1 MQQTKIKSK
10 QNQSTPVNTNQN
22 HTKNQQM
29 AQHDTFDPSLVT
41 TATLASLAVNA
52 CPVAAKITTEKI
64 AAKETTFAAENP
76 ASHAKPRTCCSWI
89 VGSLWWIALAWA
101 VWQVLP
107 DFSLE
112 SSNHTA
118 LVAIRGEI
126 NSQTSATVLPAMR
139 AALDDP
145 YSQALVLLINSP
157 GGSPVQAGL
166 INTEITRLRA
176 HHNKPIYAVVEETC
190 ASAAYYIAVATDEIY
205 VDKASLV
212 GSIGVVMPSF
222 GYTTLMEKVGVERRL
237 LTAGQN
243 KGMLDPFSAQTD
255 THRQHVQVM
264 LDQIHQQ
271 FIQAVIDGRR
281 NKLKQSPGLFSGLF
295 WSGQQ
300 AVDLGLADKFG
311 GVDSV
316 ARQVDNASIII
327 DYSQSADPLERLV
340 KHFGAAVGAA
350 FVRAVQADMT
360 LQ

>member
-1 MQQTKIKSK
+1 
-10 QNQSTPVNTNQN
+10 
-22 HTKNQQM
+22 M
-29 AQHDTFDPSLVT
+29 AQHDTFDATQPT
-41 TATLASLAVNA
+41 TAGLASPAVNA
-52 CPVAAKITTEKI
+52 CPITTETI
-64 AAKETTFAAENP
+64 AATLAAKNP
-76 ASHAKPRTCCSWI
+76 ASQAKPRTCCSWI
-89 VGSLWWIALAWA
+89 VGSLWWIALARA
-101 VWQVLP
+101 VWQLLP

-139 AALDDP
+139 AALDSP

-176 HHNKPIYAVVEETC
+176 QHNKPIYAVVEETC
-190 ASAAYYIAVATDEIY
+190 ASASYYIAVATDEIV

-212 GSIGVVMPSF
+212 GSIGVVMPGF
-222 GYTTLMEKVGVERRL
+222 GFTALMEKVGVERRL

-281 NKLKQSPGLFSGLF
+281 NKLKHSPDLFSGLF

-300 AVDLGLADKFG
+300 AVELGLADKFG
-311 GVDSV
+311 SVDSI

-327 DYSQSADPLERLV
+327 D
-340 KHFGAAVGAA
+340 
-350 FVRAVQADMT
+350 
-360 LQ
+360 